1 MNSEDIQS
9 AQRRRQSTIESPESA
24 SSSILDEPA
33 SSGDIE
39 AKSTN
44 ARSLKAPPTTANR
57 NSIGIWGGTKSATS
71 TPNLTNLT
79 MNSDFFGPYPPQ
91 STASGK
97 KSSPGTSTKSGSGS
111 GSRSRSGSGSGSG
124 PIPAAGTGAGPGS
137 GMGSRSATDPSPN
150 THGTTTSSAGSFKQ
164 QRKRSEII
172 GGIKTFDDKDAPP
185 IPVMPTHHSNN
196 STISHQSTSSSLT
209 NSYPL
214 FAMINATDVPELPSL
229 LSKEIQ
235 GFGPLDTL
243 PSVDN
248 INDTQGVKPQDQ
260 DQEGQSTPKESQAI
274 AIPLPKTTP
283 SNLDVELDRELSNS
297 VSTVQ
302 SWLRMSHS
310 DLGDTTTIV
319 VPHSTLSTNTPTTT
333 ATTATIATITTTTT
347 DITSVTL
354 ATPPNSTD
362 SSTVY
367 PHMAT
372 TSSSAASTDP
382 QDLRRPSHTSTA
394 STLDDDSE
402 SEDINVPVAVLTM
415 GSNRLSKMYE
425 TGSVDLNQSETSLYY
440 STVSNDDLGE
450 ISSIPVSG
458 KVMRNSIRFS
468 EYGLLMSKDLPSTP
482 VSGSTPGLLGPQRP
496 DKPLPQRP
504 VSLFMS
510 SSAPQETTSAQS
522 ASRAPT
528 ALGGSSLLAPMT
540 YHSNVGARPATI
552 CVSGDEANKYPA
564 IAPVSTSSTRA
575 TSASSTGAAAPV
587 TVTVTITPLSAAT
600 SLLPP
605 TSPLPQEPSKP
616 ELESAQ
622 KPEES
627 MDSLALKTAK
637 RCITEDETFLRR
649 DEISSYLG
657 AATSNPRFSQ
667 LILMYYM
674 RHFNFSGKRLDV
686 AFRQLCHKLMLRGET
701 QEVDRVLEAFAARF
715 VECNPESIF
724 GHKDVVHAITYSI
737 LLLNTD
743 LHVVQQSNSSK
754 MSRSAF
760 VKNTLQVV
768 MAQTEYR
775 EQQERELSPED
786 SSAHGLTLSSAK
798 TGGLSVNGSGSGGK
812 KRTPSVK
819 SWKSGTS
826 QQSKSSKMGPDPK
839 ANGGHGN
846 GKWWLQ
852 ELETLLKEIYT
863 TVKHYQILLPT
874 PNNAGSASVSAPTTP
889 TAAGFTHSSPQ
900 NLLKPAFTGTPGF
913 PSWMTRQGFLPNVLP
928 ENGFG
933 GSGGLGGSTA
943 PPISG
948 SGGNTNGGSLFGIVR
963 RSSLKTNTRAKQ
975 LRLDAIQRLNA
986 QSAGAEDATSG
997 SASSSPSSNRS
1008 AIRSAPGSANNS
1020 GSNSSRP
1027 TLTLPPTSASQNS
1040 DLGLSGLPSPASSVF
1055 SQHEKYAQ
1063 RQHESNNH
1071 KPSAIKGHPGFR
1083 MEGILFRKHLLERAD
1098 KKASHRAWK
1107 QLLVVLDQGGLSLFR
1122 ADGQLGQAS
1131 EEQGILFD
1139 EIRLQHTITNILP
1152 PPGYSSTRRHVFAI
1166 QLHTGAVY
1174 LFQAASAKEC
1184 DEWAKTC
1191 NYWAARTTKEPL
1203 PGGVINM
1210 EYGWGRALE
1219 LLSNQLGE
1227 PISSGGGPQ
1236 GQTNTMG
1243 STNSS
1248 GCSLVNQPQA
1258 SSSLATPASSNIS
1271 LEDDDTKS
1279 INNSMMGGSS
1289 FLNFPPPA
1297 SSASTSSAI
1306 MTPIFSGGGVGTGI
1320 GNSKISIGNSGV
1332 GSGRS
1337 ASIKSS
1343 SSRHQSFG
1351 SSLSN
1356 VSLGDRTVLF
1366 EWAAPLPTM
1375 SMSMLAEEE
1384 QCDALKRY
1392 VAGLE
1397 SEMEVHQE
1405 HRGPMMKL
1413 FLPKSHNYTKA
1424 FNNWERRSRHLLKE
1438 MVKYQIYVESL
1449 EQSLKAQQD
1458 HQRQQDEENAKLE
1471 EELQHLDVE
1480 DDDEE
1485 GDHALDSSVEN
1496 RAGQNVSLLGVN
1508 MDGVPVNAL

>member
-1 MNSEDIQS
+1 MDSDLFGLYQPQGVMSE
-9 AQRRRQSTIESPESA
+9 RRSGA
-24 SSSILDEPA
+24 S
-33 SSGDIE
+33 
-39 AKSTN
+39 KSTN
-44 ARSLKAPPTTANR
+44 VGSV
-57 NSIGIWGGTKSATS
+57 
-71 TPNLTNLT
+71 
-79 MNSDFFGPYPPQ
+79 
-91 STASGK
+91 
-97 KSSPGTSTKSGSGS
+97 SGSV
-111 GSRSRSGSGSGSG
+111 SRSRSGSGSGSRLS
-124 PIPAAGTGAGPGS
+124 PAAGIGAGPGS
-137 GMGSRSATDPSPN
+137 GMGSRSATDPSSD
-150 THGTTTSSAGSFKQ
+150 THGTTSSSANSFRQ
-164 QRKRSEII
+164 QRKRSESIS
-172 GGIKTFDDKDAPP
+172 GIKNTAGSFSRMVRKSSSSFLRKLAKTFDDKDAPP
-185 IPVMPTHHSNN
+185 IPAMPTNHSNN
-196 STISHQSTSSSLT
+196 STVSHQSASSSAT
-209 NSYPL
+209 NSCPS
-214 FAMINATDVPELPSL
+214 FAMTNTTDVPELPPL

-235 GFGPLDTL
+235 GLGPLDAL
-243 PSVDN
+243 PSIDN
-248 INDTQGVKPQDQ
+248 INDMQGAELQDQDQ
-260 DQEGQSTPKESQAI
+260 DQEGQSTPKESEAI
-274 AIPLPKTTP
+274 AIPVPKA
-283 SNLDVELDRELSNS
+283 SSSDLDVELDRELSNS

-302 SWLRMSHS
+302 SWLRMSQS
-310 DLGDTTTIV
+310 DLTTTTA
-319 VPHSTLSTNTPTTT
+319 VPHSTYSTNTTTT
-333 ATTATIATITTTTT
+333 TATITTTTT

-367 PHMAT
+367 PQMVT
-372 TSSSAASTDP
+372 TSSSAASAP
-382 QDLRRPSHTSTA
+382 LQVLRRPSHTSTI
-394 STLDDDSE
+394 STLDEDSE

-415 GSNRLSKMYE
+415 GSNRLSRMYE
-425 TGSVDLNQSETSLYY
+425 TGSVDLNQSQTSLYC
-440 STVSNDDLGE
+440 SATPNDDLGE
-450 ISSIPVSG
+450 ESSIPASG
-458 KVMRNSIRFS
+458 MVMRNSIRFS
-468 EYGLLMSKDLPSTP
+468 EYGMLMSKDLPSTP
-482 VSGSTPGLLGPQRP
+482 TSGSASGLSGPQRP

-510 SSAPQETTSAQS
+510 PSTPEETASAPNASSAPT
-522 ASRAPT
+522 AP
-528 ALGGSSLLAPMT
+528 GGSNLLAPMA

-552 CVSGDEANKYPA
+552 CISGDEANKYSA
-564 IAPVSTSSTRA
+564 MAPVSASSTGA
-575 TSASSTGAAAPV
+575 TSASSTGTAAPV
-587 TVTVTITPLSAAT
+587 VVTVTITPLSAEI
-600 SLLPP
+600 SLPPP
-605 TSPLPQEPSKP
+605 TSSLPQEPSEP
-616 ELESAQ
+616 VLGSGQ

-627 MDSLALKTAK
+627 MESLALKTAK
-637 RCITEDETFLRR
+637 RCIAEDETFLRR

-657 AATSNPRFSQ
+657 AATSNPRFNQ
-667 LILMYYM
+667 LVLMYYM
-674 RHFNFSGKRLDV
+674 RHFNFSGKRLDA

-743 LHVVQQSNSSK
+743 LHVVRQSNSSK

-768 MAQTEYR
+768 IAQTEYR
-775 EQQERELSPED
+775 EQQERERSSED
-786 SSAHGLTLSSAK
+786 SSAHGLTL
-798 TGGLSVNGSGSGGK
+798 LSTTTDELGTNGSGIGGK

-826 QQSKSSKMGPDPK
+826 QQSKSSKMGHDPK

-846 GKWWLQ
+846 GKWWHQ

-863 TVKHYQILLPT
+863 TVKHHQILLPT
-874 PNNAGSASVSAPTTP
+874 PNNAGSGSGSVSAPTTP
-889 TAAGFTHSSPQ
+889 TAAGFTHSTPQ
-900 NLLKPAFTGTPGF
+900 NLLKPVSAGAPGF
-913 PSWMTRQGFLPNVLP
+913 PSWMTRQGFLPSVLP

-943 PPISG
+943 PPTSG
-948 SGGNTNGGSLFGIVR
+948 SGGNTNGGSLFNMAR
-963 RSSLKTNTRAKQ
+963 RSSLKTNTRTKQ

-986 QSAGAEDATSG
+986 QSSGAADANSG
-997 SASSSPSSNRS
+997 SAPSSPPSSRS
-1008 AIRSAPGSANNS
+1008 ATRSTPGSANNN
-1020 GSNSSRP
+1020 GSSSNHP
-1027 TLTLPPTSASQNS
+1027 TSTLPPFSVSQNN
-1040 DLGLSGLPSPASSVF
+1040 DLCISGLPSPASSVF
-1055 SQHEKYAQ
+1055 SHHEKHAQ
-1063 RQHESNNH
+1063 QHESNNH
-1071 KPSAIKGHPGFR
+1071 KPRAIKGHPGFR

-1122 ADGQLGQAS
+1122 ADGHLGQAI

-1174 LFQAASAKEC
+1174 LFQAANAKEC
-1184 DEWAKTC
+1184 EEWAKTC

-1219 LLSNQLGE
+1219 LLSNQPGE

-1236 GQTNTMG
+1236 GQTNTMS

-1248 GCSLVNQPQA
+1248 GSSLAMQPQT
-1258 SSSLATPASSNIS
+1258 SSSLVTPASSNIS

-1279 INNSMMGGSS
+1279 ISNSMTGGSS
-1289 FLNFPPPA
+1289 FLNFPPPISS
-1297 SSASTSSAI
+1297 SSATSA
-1306 MTPIFSGGGVGTGI
+1306 TPAPTFLGGGIGTGN
-1320 GNSKISIGNSGV
+1320 GNSNISIGNSGV

-1337 ASIKSS
+1337 ASIKST

-1351 SSLSN
+1351 SSLNS
-1356 VSLGDRTVLF
+1356 VSLGDRVMLF

-1375 SMSMLAEEE
+1375 SMSALTEEE

-1397 SEMEVHQE
+1397 TEMEVHQE

-1449 EQSLKAQQD
+1449 EQSLKVQQE
-1458 HQRQQDEENAKLE
+1458 HQRLQDAKPE
-1471 EELQHLDVE
+1471 EELQHLEVE

-1485 GDHALDSSVEN
+1485 GDHAFDSNVEGMTEQS
-1496 RAGQNVSLLGVN
+1496 ASLLGGD
-1508 MDGVPVNAL
+1508 MDGVPVNAS